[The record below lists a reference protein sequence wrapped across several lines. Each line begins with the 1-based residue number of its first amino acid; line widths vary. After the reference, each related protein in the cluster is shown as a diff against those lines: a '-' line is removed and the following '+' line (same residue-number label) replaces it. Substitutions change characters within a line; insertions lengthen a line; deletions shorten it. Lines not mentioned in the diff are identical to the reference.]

1 MTIKN
6 RTYIPIVS
14 LVVLL
19 LLTTWPAIS
28 QSSYTINDYI
38 KQYKDIAMAEMR
50 AHGIPASIKLGQGIL
65 ESGFGNSLLAVNA
78 NNHFGIKC
86 HGWTGRTFYKDDDRA
101 NECFRAYD
109 DPVQSFYDHS
119 LFLTSRPRYAS
130 LFNLDVTDYKGW
142 ARGLRQAGY
151 ATNPQYPDLL
161 IRVIEQNK
169 LYEFDQ
175 MVVNGRS
182 LATHPV
188 PSIGSPL
195 VNTPTQTNS
204 DGFSS
209 MGFKREVELNNRIKY
224 VIARDGD
231 TPESIAKEL
240 GIWKWEVLRYND
252 LEKDDMLKP
261 GQIVYLQP
269 KRRNAREGWHVVGEG
284 ESLYDISQQHG
295 VRMSVL
301 LKRNS
306 LEQGARVEPGTRL
319 KLKAFAR
326 K

>member
-1 MTIKN
+1 MAIKI
-6 RTYIPIVS
+6 RLYIQIIS
-14 LVVLL
+14 LLVILNAL
-19 LLTTWPAIS
+19 PAFS
-28 QSSYTINDYI
+28 QSSYTISDYI
-38 KQYKDIAMAEMR
+38 SQYKDIAMAEMR

-65 ESGFGNSLLAVNA
+65 ESGFGNSLLAVHA

-86 HGWTGRTFYKDDDRA
+86 HGWPGRTFYKDDDKA
-101 NECFRAYD
+101 QECFRAYD

-119 LFLTSRPRYAS
+119 QFLTSRPRYAS
-130 LFNLDVTDYKGW
+130 LFNLDLTDYKGW

-175 MVVNGRS
+175 MVVNGRFV
-182 LATHPV
+182 ATNTV
-188 PSIGSPL
+188 PSIGPVV
-195 VNTPTQTNS
+195 VNTPSQANS
-204 DGFSS
+204 EGLTA
-209 MGFKREVELNNRIKY
+209 MGARREVELNNSIKY
-224 VIARDGD
+224 VIARQGD
-231 TPESIAKEL
+231 TPESLAKEL
-240 GIWKWEVLRYND
+240 GLWKWEIQRYND
-252 LEKDDMLKP
+252 LGREDKLKP

-269 KRRNAREGWHVVGEG
+269 KRRNARQGWHVVGEG

-295 VRMSVL
+295 VKLSML

-306 LEQGARVEPGTRL
+306 LQPGVSIEPGTRL
-319 KLKAFAR
+319 KLKAFAG